1 MEQEEIT
8 FTHEFIF
15 VFTPYIT
22 QRRLPILSRK
32 MLSEVGGRG
41 SEKYIKG
48 EWSYSGEGEFVSR
61 KVVKPVYHAP
71 FLKKNSS
78 SFLLQIGG
86 KCIVFSGPWITMMLR
101 SKELI

>member
-32 MLSEVGGRG
+32 MLSKVGGRG

-61 KVVKPVYHAP
+61 KVVQTCVPCTFP
-71 FLKKNSS
+71 EKK
-78 SFLLQIGG
+78 
-86 KCIVFSGPWITMMLR
+86 
-101 SKELI
+101 